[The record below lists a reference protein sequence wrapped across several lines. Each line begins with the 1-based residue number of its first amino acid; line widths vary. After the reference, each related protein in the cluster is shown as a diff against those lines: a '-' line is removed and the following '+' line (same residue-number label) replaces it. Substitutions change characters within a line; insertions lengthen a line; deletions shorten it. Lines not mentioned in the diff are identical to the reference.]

1 MEEMITAREAAERLG
16 VSRQWVLRLCLDG
29 RIPAARRVGRQWELP
44 AGADIEILPPPTR
57 PSRTI
62 EIPRADGKRKTR

>member
-1 MEEMITAREAAERLG
+1 MKEMITAREAAERLG

-29 RIPAARRVGRQWELP
+29 WILAARRVGRQWEIP
-44 AGADIEILPPPTR
+44 AGAKIEILPPPPR

-62 EIPRADGKRKTR
+62 EMPRADGKETR